1 MVSFRRGGLKYIAT
15 LGGTLDDGAAEPT
28 VIHEELYDLTRDR
41 GELQDLALERTKE
54 TQTFRA
60 LLRRYVRD
68 TARLEQ
74 VRRTTPVTLDEET
87 KRLLK
92 GLGYVS
98 H

>member
-1 MVSFRRGGLKYIAT
+1 MSFRRDGLKYIAT

-74 VRRTTPVTLDEET
+74 VRRAAPVTLDEET